1 MLFAGLGVC
10 LCVSCFPGGIV
21 EKGGFTDHI
30 DLQPEATLTKEAD
43 YQIVCKD
50 EDEIARRIELEK
62 SGEPV
67 PNTPAVIYKDKG
79 GYTGGCE
86 VDTETSQFFLFHL
99 WPMTPFLD
107 PTYALGIAVQELE
120 GDTMTQIRIWH
131 ETHYYSILG
140 HVRVMHLRGNVVRFL
155 QPKATKVQ

>member
-1 MLFAGLGVC
+1 
-10 LCVSCFPGGIV
+10 
-21 EKGGFTDHI
+21 
-30 DLQPEATLTKEAD
+30 
-43 YQIVCKD
+43 
-50 EDEIARRIELEK
+50 
-62 SGEPV
+62 
-67 PNTPAVIYKDKG
+67 
-79 GYTGGCE
+79 
-86 VDTETSQFFLFHL
+86 
-99 WPMTPFLD
+99 MTPFLD